1 MKKIFLFI
9 LGLGLTVGLF
19 SGCFNS
25 ILPGVSSSN
34 GGDSQDSSS
43 VQTESSQDSS
53 STQTQTFT
61 VVFHEEGKT
70 DIVREVKEGEDL
82 KNIPT
87 PTPKTGYTV
96 TWSVTDFTNITE
108 NIIVERVETA
118 NKYTVTYD
126 AGEGTASVATQEVT
140 YDQAPGSFA
149 TATREGYSFI
159 CWNYEGKA
167 VQATEL
173 WKIDGD
179 ATLVAEWA
187 PIVKYMVSFV
197 QDGAETV
204 SIEVEEGTFVAQ
216 KDIPTPQDK
225 VGYTIAW
232 EEIDLTNV
240 KGDITVNAIAT
251 PNKYTITYDANEGTA
266 SVQTQTVTYD
276 KAPESFATATRKG
289 YSFICW
295 KYEGKAVLATEL
307 WKIANDVTLVAEWVP
322 TSMYTVTFIQDGYDT
337 ITLTATD
344 GDSIDER
351 DIPAPQDKV
360 GYTVAWEE
368 KDLTNITDN
377 ITVNAI
383 ATPNK
388 YTITYDAGE
397 GTVTPTTQV
406 VTYDKAPESFAVPTR
421 EGYNF
426 VCWRYEGKAVLATEL
441 WKIADNVTL
450 IAEWSAVGK
459 YTVSFVQADEET
471 ISITVEEG
479 DSIDEKDI
487 PAPQDKVGYTVAWE
501 EKDLTNITNNITVNA
516 IATPNKYT
524 ITYDAGEGTVT
535 SATQE
540 VTYDKA
546 PESFAVPT
554 RDGYKFKGW
563 AYNGTVLLESA
574 LWAIDSDVTLTALW
588 AKTYTLTLD
597 ADGGTLDTTTITV
610 VEDEAYRLPQPTQ
623 EGKSFM
629 GWYYGSTKIVDVGV
643 WELFVDGSEIVL
655 KAEWGESEWTNNY

>member
-9 LGLGLTVGLF
+9 LSLGLAVGLF
-19 SGCFNS
+19 SGCFNF
-25 ILPGVSSSN
+25 IRPGVSSSD
-34 GGDSQDSSS
+34 GGASQESSS
-43 VQTESSQDSS
+43 VQTESSQGSS
-53 STQTQTFT
+53 SAQTRTFT
-61 VVFHEEGKT
+61 VEFHEEGKK

-108 NIIVERVETA
+108 NIIVERVETPNTYTITYDA
-118 NKYTVTYD
+118 NEGTASAQTQTVTYD
-126 AGEGTASVATQEVT
+126 K
-140 YDQAPGSFA
+140 APGSFA
-149 TATREGYSFI
+149 TATRDGYSFV
-159 CWNYEGKA
+159 CWKYEGKA

-179 ATLVAEWA
+179 VTLVAEWI
-187 PIVKYMVSFV
+187 PIVKHMVSFV

-204 SIEVEEGTFVAQ
+204 SIVVEDGASVAQ
-216 KDIPTPQDK
+216 KDIPTPQGK
-225 VGYTIAW
+225 VGYTVAW

-251 PNKYTITYDANEGTA
+251 PNTYTITYDANEGTA
-266 SVQTQTVTYD
+266 SAQTQTVTYD
-276 KAPESFATATRKG
+276 KAPGSFATATRDG
-289 YSFICW
+289 YSFVCW
-295 KYEGKAVLATEL
+295 KYEGKVVLATEL
-307 WKIANDVTLVAEWVP
+307 WKIASDVTLVAEWLP
-322 TSMYTVTFIQDGYDT
+322 ASTYTVTFIQDGCDV

-344 GDSIDER
+344 GGSINEK
-351 DIPAPQDKV
+351 DIPKPQDKI
-360 GYTVAWEE
+360 GYTVVWEE
-368 KDLTNITDN
+368 KDLTNIRSN
-377 ITVNAI
+377 IIVNAI

-397 GTVTPTTQV
+397 GTVTPTTQE

-421 EGYNF
+421 EGYSF
-426 VCWRYEGKAVLATEL
+426 VCWRCEGKVVQPTEL

-450 IAEWSAVGK
+450 IAEWSVIGR

-471 ISITVEEG
+471 IFITVEEG

-487 PAPQDKVGYTVAWE
+487 PTPQDKVGYTVVWE
-501 EKDLTNITNNITVNA
+501 EKDLTNIKGNVTVNA

-535 SATQE
+535 PKTQE

-563 AYNGTVLLESA
+563 AHNGTVLSASA
-574 LWAIDSDVTLTALW
+574 LWTIDSNVTLVALW
-588 AKTYTLTLD
+588 AKTYTVTLD

-610 VEDEAYRLPQPTQ
+610 VEGESYRLPQPTKEDQ
-623 EGKSFM
+623 SFN
-629 GWYYGSTKIVDVGV
+629 GWYYGSKKIANVGV
-643 WELFVDGSEIVL
+643 WELFIDGAEIAL
-655 KAEWGESEWTNNY
+655 KAKWGDREWTNNY